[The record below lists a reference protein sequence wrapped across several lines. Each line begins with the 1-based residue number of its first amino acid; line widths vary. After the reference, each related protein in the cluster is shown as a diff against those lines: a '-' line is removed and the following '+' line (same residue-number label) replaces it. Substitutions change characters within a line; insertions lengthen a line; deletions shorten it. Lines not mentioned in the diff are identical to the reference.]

1 MNSNYTTIIEYI
13 ESRTSLAAKIQAY
26 DTIIAGL
33 EATMLLAIESGH
45 IKQYEFDDGMM
56 KVRTEYRSVNDIANA
71 MTGYERLRQMYIN
84 RYNGRVRVLRGG
96 NL

>member
-1 MNSNYTTIIEYI
+1 MNSNYITLSEYI
-13 ESRTSLAAKIQAY
+13 ESKSKLIGKIQTY
-26 DTIIAGL
+26 DLIIKKL
-33 EATMLLAIESGH
+33 EEAMLLAIESGH
-45 IKQYEFDDGMM
+45 IKQYEFDDGLM

>member
-1 MNSNYTTIIEYI
+1 MNSNYTTISEYI
-13 ESRTSLAAKIQAY
+13 ESRTTLASKIQAY
-26 DTIIAGL
+26 DRIIAGL
-33 EATMLLAIESGH
+33 EATMLTAIESGH

-71 MTGYERLRQMYIN
+71 MNGFEKLRQIYIN
-84 RYNGRVRVLRGG
+84 RYNGRVTVLRGG

>member
-1 MNSNYTTIIEYI
+1 MNSNYTTITDYI
-13 ESRTSLAAKIQAY
+13 ESKTTLASKIQAY
-26 DTIIAGL
+26 DAIISGL
-33 EATMLLAIESGH
+33 ETTMLTAIESGH
-45 IKQYEFDDGMM
+45 IKQYEFDDGLM

>member
-1 MNSNYTTIIEYI
+1 
-13 ESRTSLAAKIQAY
+13 
-26 DTIIAGL
+26 
-33 EATMLLAIESGH
+33 
-45 IKQYEFDDGMM
+45 MM

-71 MTGYERLRQMYIN
+71 LTGYERIRQTYLN

>member
-1 MNSNYTTIIEYI
+1 MNSNYITLSEYI
-13 ESRTSLAAKIQAY
+13 ESKSKLIGKIQTY
-26 DTIIAGL
+26 DLIIEKL
-33 EATMLLAIESGH
+33 EEAMLLAIESGH
-45 IKQYEFDDGMM
+45 IKQYEFDDGLM